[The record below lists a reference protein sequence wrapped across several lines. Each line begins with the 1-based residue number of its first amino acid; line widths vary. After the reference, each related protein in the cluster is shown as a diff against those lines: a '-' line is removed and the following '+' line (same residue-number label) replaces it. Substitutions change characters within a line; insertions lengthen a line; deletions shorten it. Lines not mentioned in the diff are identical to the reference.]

1 MRAPRELAFVQ
12 VAVGAPLLALLVL
25 PPVRLALESSM
36 SMHMLVQY
44 PTLMLS
50 GALLG
55 KALPHE
61 AAQRLKVWNEFGV
74 SGLTACVLF
83 FAVLMIPRVLD
94 LALVDARVECAKFAA
109 LLFAGAVLRPSLH
122 AAGLVIQ
129 GFFLGSVVPMTIA
142 VGSLFRDAPLRLCNA
157 YRLDDQQQLG
167 LALICVA
174 GVTTVVWFLQVV
186 RRLSSSA
193 A

>member
-1 MRAPRELAFVQ
+1 
-12 VAVGAPLLALLVL
+12 
-25 PPVRLALESSM
+25 
-36 SMHMLVQY
+36 
-44 PTLMLS
+44 
-50 GALLG
+50 
-55 KALPHE
+55 
-61 AAQRLKVWNEFGV
+61 
-74 SGLTACVLF
+74 
-83 FAVLMIPRVLD
+83 
-94 LALVDARVECAKFAA
+94 
-109 LLFAGAVLRPSLH
+109 
-122 AAGLVIQ
+122 
-129 GFFLGSVVPMTIA
+129 MTIA

>member
-1 MRAPRELAFVQ
+1 MRVPCEPAFVQ
-12 VAVGAPLLALLVL
+12 VAVGAALLALLVL

-36 SMHMLVQY
+36 SLHMLVQY
-44 PTLMLS
+44 PALMLS

-55 KALPHE
+55 KALPH
-61 AAQRLKVWNEFGV
+61 APAQRLRAWNELGI

-94 LALVDARVECAKFAA
+94 LALVDARVEFAKFAA
-109 LLFAGAVLRPSLH
+109 LLLAGAALRPSLR

-129 GFFLGSVVPMTIA
+129 GFFLGSVVPMTIV
-142 VGSLFRDAPLRLCNA
+142 VGTLYRDAPLRLCNA

-174 GVTTVVWFLQVV
+174 GVTTAGWFLLVA
-186 RRLSSSA
+186 RRLSISA